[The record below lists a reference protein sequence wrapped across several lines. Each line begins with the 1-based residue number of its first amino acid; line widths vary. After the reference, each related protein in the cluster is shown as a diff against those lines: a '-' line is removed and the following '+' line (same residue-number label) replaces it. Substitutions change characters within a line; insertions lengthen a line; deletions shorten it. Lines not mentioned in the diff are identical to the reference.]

1 MKPIQPGLLMAIT
14 GKTFLWQTAET
25 VLAGLLQSFT
35 TLLLPLSLGIY
46 YELIFHSGSGKGR
59 ILQQLGITELTLSE
73 FYLMF
78 LSLLALKFVFSWRE
92 KYNTQK
98 LSKTLGL
105 NIQGKIFEH
114 YLAGYPGADTVK
126 EADSKLFRFANEP
139 RGIESFYTRVIL
151 AGTRDILLLILCFS
165 LLYRNDGALANY
177 ILLCFLLFLSFQF
190 LQTGYLRQSFKL
202 YRKNRTSLFRFAG
215 NALLNKAVI
224 AELHREAIELK
235 RYQKKQSRLQVSS
248 TPYYLQKSFHQA
260 IFPILMYLC
269 LGGLLWI
276 IASHPSYTA
285 LTAPDLFSYILL
297 VIMLIPAL
305 RRIGQLPRFIIQAGE
320 SWNWLAP
327 ILSAPKT
334 NTSKSSR
341 AVADPDL
348 PLYGRSLYEALT
360 PFKNEK
366 MQGRILQYLNQLDT
380 VEKDNRKLLQQKPAR
395 IVKNSSLYQQRCYVL
410 IRALLQPASILVIP
424 ENFWTGISEPETK
437 RLKDFIFTINRLQT
451 DEQRQL
457 N

>member
-1 MKPIQPGLLMAIT
+1 MKTIQPNLLMAIT
-14 GKTFLWQTAET
+14 GKTFLWQTAAT
-25 VLAGLLQSFT
+25 VMAGLLQSFT

-46 YELIFHSGSGKGR
+46 YELVFHSGSGKGR
-59 ILQQLGITELTLSE
+59 ILQQLGISELSLSE
-73 FYLMF
+73 FYLLF
-78 LSLLALKFVFSWRE
+78 LTLLVLKFVFSWKE
-92 KYNTQK
+92 KYNSQK

-114 YLAGYPGADTVK
+114 YLTGNPGADSTK
-126 EADSKLFRFANEP
+126 EADSRIFRFANEP
-139 RGIESFYTRVIL
+139 RGIESFYNRVIL
-151 AGTRDILLLILCFS
+151 AGTRDILLLILCFT
-165 LLYRNDGALANY
+165 LLYRNDSTLANY
-177 ILLCFLLFLSFQF
+177 ILLCFMLFLSFQF
-190 LQTGYLRQSFKL
+190 LQAGHFKKSFLL
-202 YRKNRTSLFRFAG
+202 YRKNRSSLFRFAG
-215 NALLNKAVI
+215 NALLNKSAI
-224 AELHREAIELK
+224 AGLNREAIELK

-248 TPYYLQKSFHQA
+248 SPYFLQKSFHQA

-276 IASHPSYTA
+276 IASHPTYST
-285 LTAPDLFSYILL
+285 LSAPDLFSYILL

-305 RRIGQLPRFIIQAGE
+305 RRIGQLPRFITQAGE
-320 SWNWLAP
+320 SWAWLVP

-334 NTSKSSR
+334 IPAKAVR

-348 PLYGRSLYEALT
+348 PLYGRSLYEAIA

-380 VEKDNRKLLQQKPAR
+380 NEKDNSKLLQQKPAR
-395 IVKNSSLYQQRCYVL
+395 IVKNSSVYQQRCYVL

-424 ENFWTGISEPETK
+424 DNFWTGISESETK
-437 RLKDFIFTINRLQT
+437 RLKDFIFTTNRLQT